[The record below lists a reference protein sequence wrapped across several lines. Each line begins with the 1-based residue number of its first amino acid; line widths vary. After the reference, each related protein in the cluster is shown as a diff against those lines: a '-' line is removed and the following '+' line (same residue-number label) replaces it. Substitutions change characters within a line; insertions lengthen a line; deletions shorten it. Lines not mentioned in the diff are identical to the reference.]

1 VIGVHV
7 IGCGQHQ
14 DRELDHR
21 KRNAEDHSY
30 HSHGEQKYHDQTR
43 YSLITLVAVL
53 EQNRNDLRIAVEIDR
68 PNQLPAHDLIE
79 PIRVS
84 PLRVSRLAW
93 PATLAILAV
102 YFMVWPVWRV
112 GFPIEIAQNEG
123 WNAYHAD
130 AAMGAAPLYPPTDT
144 LIVNN
149 YPPLS
154 FYLVGSLAQVFGDAL
169 YVGRVLSLIA
179 VVGLGLL
186 IAAVIR
192 QLGAGG
198 AGAAVGGLWFVAVM
212 ARSFARFVGMDDP
225 QLVGH
230 VLMMGALVWFMAR
243 EARGKS
249 VVPPILAMAVAGFYK
264 HNIVAVPLTALI
276 WLAMKDWRRAVV
288 PIAIGTSAAALGL
301 LLCVAIYGDV
311 FLANLFSARAYRMMR
326 AINGLGRLQWILPAL
341 VLWGI
346 WVAAEPKSRAARFT
360 VLFVAVAFV
369 AYVIQWSGEAVLDN
383 AQFDLVIST
392 AVGLG
397 LAFDRVGKTALGQRY
412 GETAARSIVVL
423 VVAVRLLAT
432 LRIEPALVL
441 FDPDYRAQYF
451 ANSQVV
457 REEAARIAK
466 IAGPVACDFK
476 VVCRLAGKPFSYD
489 DFRAE
494 MLVATGASGGLDE
507 QGLMRAHGLT
517 YVRNDPRGGIES
529 LFRAIVGRP

>member
-1 VIGVHV
+1 MMKRAFWHIGTPA
-7 IGCGQHQ
+7 Q
-14 DRELDHR
+14 
-21 KRNAEDHSY
+21 
-30 HSHGEQKYHDQTR
+30 
-43 YSLITLVAVL
+43 
-53 EQNRNDLRIAVEIDR
+53 IA
-68 PNQLPAHDLIE
+68 L
-79 PIRVS
+79 
-84 PLRVSRLAW
+84 LA
-93 PATLAILAV
+93 ALAV
-102 YFMVWPVWRV
+102 YFMVWPVWRA

-130 AAMGAAPLYPPTDT
+130 AAMGAASLYPATDT

-154 FYLVGSLAQVFGDAL
+154 FYVVGGLAQVFGDAL
-169 YVGRVLSLIA
+169 YVGRVLSLMA
-179 VVGLGLL
+179 VVLLGGL
-186 IAAVIR
+186 IAAAIR

-198 AGAAVGGLWFVAVM
+198 AGAAVGGLWFVAAM
-212 ARSFARFVGMDDP
+212 ARSFTRFVGMNDP

-230 VLMMGALVWFMAR
+230 ALMMGALVWFMAR
-243 EARGKS
+243 EAHGKS

-276 WLAMKDWRRAVV
+276 WLALKDWRRAVV
-288 PIAIGTSAAALGL
+288 PIAVGAGAAALGL
-301 LLCVAIYGDV
+301 AICVAIYGEV
-311 FLANLFSARAYRMMR
+311 FLANLFTARAYSVMR

-341 VLWGI
+341 VLWGM

-360 VLFVAVAFV
+360 TLFVTIAFTAFV
-369 AYVIQWSGEAVLDN
+369 VQWSGEAILDN
-383 AQFDLVIST
+383 AQFDLVIAT

-397 LAFDRVGKTALGQRY
+397 LAFDRGGKMAFGERY
-412 GETAARSIVVL
+412 GETAARGVVVL
-423 VVAVRLLAT
+423 VVAVRLVAT

-451 ANSQVV
+451 ANAQVV

-494 MLVATGASGGLDE
+494 MLVATCASGGLDE
-507 QGLMRAHGLT
+507 QALMRAHGLT
-517 YVRNDPRGGIES
+517 HIRNDPRDGIET
-529 LFRAIVGRP
+529 LFREIAGGLSQSSGKNADASVSPRCPQG

>member
-1 VIGVHV
+1 MMM
-7 IGCGQHQ
+7 
-14 DRELDHR
+14 
-21 KRNAEDHSY
+21 KRILGGSD
-30 HSHGEQKYHDQTR
+30 TR
-43 YSLITLVAVL
+43 AQIALLAV
-53 EQNRNDLRIAVEIDR
+53 
-68 PNQLPAHDLIE
+68 
-79 PIRVS
+79 
-84 PLRVSRLAW
+84 
-93 PATLAILAV
+93 LAV

-154 FYLVGSLAQVFGDAL
+154 FYVVGGLAQVFGDAL

-179 VVGLGLL
+179 VVGLGGL

-212 ARSFARFVGMDDP
+212 ARSFTRFVGMNDP

-230 VLMMGALVWFMAR
+230 ALMMGALVWLMAR

-249 VVPPILAMAVAGFYK
+249 VVPPVLAMAAAGFYK
-264 HNIVAVPLTALI
+264 HNIVAVPLTAVI
-276 WLAMKDWRRAVV
+276 WLAINDWRRTVV
-288 PIAIGTSAAALGL
+288 PIAIGAGAAVLGL
-301 LLCVAIYGDV
+301 VICVAIYGDV
-311 FLANLFSARAYRMMR
+311 FLANLFTARAYRVMR

-341 VLWGI
+341 VLWGL

-360 VLFVAVAFV
+360 TLFVAIAFV
-369 AYVIQWSGEAVLDN
+369 AYVIQWSGEAILDN
-383 AQFDLVIST
+383 AQFDLVIAT

-397 LAFDRVGKTALGQRY
+397 LAFDRIGKTAFGHRH
-412 GETAARSIVVL
+412 GETAARSVVVL
-423 VVAVRLLAT
+423 VVAVRLIAT

-451 ANSQVV
+451 ANAQAV

-517 YVRNDPRGGIES
+517 YVRNDPRGGIEA

>member
-1 VIGVHV
+1 LGRI
-7 IGCGQHQ
+7 
-14 DRELDHR
+14 D
-21 KRNAEDHSY
+21 
-30 HSHGEQKYHDQTR
+30 TR
-43 YSLITLVAVL
+43 VQIALLAVL
-53 EQNRNDLRIAVEIDR
+53 
-68 PNQLPAHDLIE
+68 
-79 PIRVS
+79 S
-84 PLRVSRLAW
+84 
-93 PATLAILAV
+93 V
-102 YFMVWPVWRV
+102 YFMVWPVWRI

-154 FYLVGSLAQVFGDAL
+154 FYVVGGLAQVFGDAL

-179 VVGLGLL
+179 VVTLGGL
-186 IAAVIR
+186 IAALIR

-198 AGAAVGGLWFVAVM
+198 AGAAVGGLWFVAIM

-225 QLVGH
+225 ELVGH
-230 VLMMGALVWFMAR
+230 ALMMGALVWFMAR
-243 EARGKS
+243 EAHGKS
-249 VVPPILAMAVAGFYK
+249 VVPPILAMAAAGFYK

-276 WLAMKDWRRAVV
+276 WLAIKDWRRAAV
-288 PIAIGTSAAALGL
+288 PIAIGAGAAALGL
-301 LLCVAIYGDV
+301 TLCVAIYGDV
-311 FLANLFSARAYRMMR
+311 FLANLFTTRVYRVMR

-341 VLWGI
+341 ALWGM
-346 WVAAEPKSRAARFT
+346 WVAAERRSRAARFT
-360 VLFVAVAFV
+360 TLFVAVAFV

-383 AQFDLVIST
+383 AQFDLVIAT

-397 LAFDRVGKTALGQRY
+397 LAYDRVGKTVFRQRY
-412 GETAARSIVVL
+412 SETAARAIVVL
-423 VVAVRLLAT
+423 VVAARLLAT

-441 FDPDYRAQYF
+441 FRPDYRAQYF
-451 ANSQVV
+451 ANAQVV
-457 REEAARIAK
+457 RDEAARITK

-517 YVRNDPRGGIES
+517 YVRNDPRGGIEV
-529 LFRAIVGRP
+529 LFRAIVGEP

>member
-1 VIGVHV
+1 MMMKRVLGGV
-7 IGCGQHQ
+7 
-14 DRELDHR
+14 D
-21 KRNAEDHSY
+21 
-30 HSHGEQKYHDQTR
+30 TR
-43 YSLITLVAVL
+43 AQIALLAV
-53 EQNRNDLRIAVEIDR
+53 
-68 PNQLPAHDLIE
+68 
-79 PIRVS
+79 
-84 PLRVSRLAW
+84 
-93 PATLAILAV
+93 LAV
-102 YFMVWPVWRV
+102 YFMVWPLWRI

-154 FYLVGSLAQVFGDAL
+154 FYVVGGLARVFGDAL

-179 VVGLGLL
+179 VVGLGGL
-186 IAAVIR
+186 IATVIR

-212 ARSFARFVGMDDP
+212 ARSFTRFVGMEDP

-230 VLMMGALVWFMAR
+230 ALMMGALVWLMAR

-249 VVPPILAMAVAGFYK
+249 VVPPILAMVAAGFYK

-276 WLAMKDWRRAVV
+276 WLAIKDWRRAVV
-288 PIAIGTSAAALGL
+288 PIAIGAGAAALGL
-301 LLCVAIYGDV
+301 MICVAIYGDV
-311 FLANLFSARAYRMMR
+311 FLANLFTARAYRVMR

-346 WVAAEPKSRAARFT
+346 WVAAERKSRAARFT
-360 VLFVAVAFV
+360 ALFVAVAFMAFV
-369 AYVIQWSGEAVLDN
+369 VQWSGEAILDN
-383 AQFDLVIST
+383 AQFDLVITT

-397 LAFDRVGKTALGQRY
+397 LAFDRVGKTAFGQRY
-412 GETAARSIVVL
+412 GETAARAVVVL

-432 LRIEPALVL
+432 LRIEPTLVL

-451 ANSQVV
+451 ANAQVV

-507 QGLMRAHGLT
+507 QGLMRAHRLT
-517 YVRNDPRGGIES
+517 YVRNDPRGGIEA

>member
-1 VIGVHV
+1 M
-7 IGCGQHQ
+7 
-14 DRELDHR
+14 
-21 KRNAEDHSY
+21 KRVVGDI
-30 HSHGEQKYHDQTR
+30 DTR
-43 YSLITLVAVL
+43 AQIALLAV
-53 EQNRNDLRIAVEIDR
+53 
-68 PNQLPAHDLIE
+68 
-79 PIRVS
+79 
-84 PLRVSRLAW
+84 
-93 PATLAILAV
+93 LAV

-130 AAMGAAPLYPPTDT
+130 AAMGAAPLYPSTDT

-154 FYLVGSLAQVFGDAL
+154 FYVVGGLAQVFGDAL

-179 VVGLGLL
+179 VVALGGL
-186 IAAVIR
+186 IAVVIR

-198 AGAAVGGLWFVAVM
+198 AGTAVGGLWFVAVM

-230 VLMMGALVWFMAR
+230 ALMMGALVWFMAR

-249 VVPPILAMAVAGFYK
+249 VVPPILAMAAAGFYK

-276 WLAMKDWRRAVV
+276 WLAVKDWRRAVV
-288 PIAIGTSAAALGL
+288 PIAVGAAAAALGL
-301 LLCVAIYGDV
+301 VICILVYGDV
-311 FLANLFSARAYRMMR
+311 FLANLFTARAYRVMR

-346 WVAAEPKSRAARFT
+346 WAAAERKSRAARFT
-360 VLFVAVAFV
+360 ALFVAVAFMAFV
-369 AYVIQWSGEAVLDN
+369 VQWSGEAILDN
-383 AQFDLVIST
+383 AQFDLVIAT

-397 LAFDRVGKTALGQRY
+397 LAFDRAGKTAFGRRY
-412 GETAARSIVVL
+412 GETAARGVIVL

-441 FDPDYRAQYF
+441 FDADYRAQYF
-451 ANSQVV
+451 ANAQVV

-466 IAGPVACDFK
+466 IAGPVACDLK

-517 YVRNDPRGGIES
+517 YVRNDPRGGIEA
-529 LFRAIVGRP
+529 LFRTIVGRP